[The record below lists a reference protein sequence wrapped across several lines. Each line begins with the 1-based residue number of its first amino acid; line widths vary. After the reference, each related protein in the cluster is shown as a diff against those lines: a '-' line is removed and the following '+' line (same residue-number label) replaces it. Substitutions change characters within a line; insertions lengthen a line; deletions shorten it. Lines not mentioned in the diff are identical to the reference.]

1 MIGTSVMKEIKVAG
15 SQMALMGIFFFEQMI
30 FAFDQNFFLKK
41 IEIMIY
47 EKNKT
52 KIIKQNVELNKKL
65 EKSVKAKR

>member
-1 MIGTSVMKEIKVAG
+1 
-15 SQMALMGIFFFEQMI
+15 MGFFFFEQMI
-30 FAFDQNFFLKK
+30 FAFDQNFFKK

-65 EKSVKAKR
+65 EKLVKAKRYKEKYLALMVH